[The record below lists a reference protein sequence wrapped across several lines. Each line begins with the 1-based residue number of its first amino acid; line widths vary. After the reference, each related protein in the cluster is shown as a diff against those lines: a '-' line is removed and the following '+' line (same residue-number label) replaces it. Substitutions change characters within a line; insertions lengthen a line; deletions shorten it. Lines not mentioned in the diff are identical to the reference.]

1 MLQYPASPVVPSLT
15 LWASPRPP
23 ERLGSPALHQGYP
36 PSLLL
41 CNVMVFSPVPPSPG
55 SSPCVPQGAECSGV
69 MGRAVAQL
77 CQGKDLLEINR
88 SICSAPRSTC
98 CRQWRNKSV
107 FTPELLIY
115 GGSAC
120 GSLIRAN
127 LKKKKKAEILE
138 NAQHLSPDG
147 GRQVPDTSQEMLTN
161 EEPGKQDFFLFF

>member
-1 MLQYPASPVVPSLT
+1 
-15 LWASPRPP
+15 
-23 ERLGSPALHQGYP
+23 
-36 PSLLL
+36 
-41 CNVMVFSPVPPSPG
+41 
-55 SSPCVPQGAECSGV
+55 

-127 LKKKKKAEILE
+127 LKKKKKKAEILE
-138 NAQHLSPDG
+138 NTQHLSPDG
-147 GRQVPDTSQEMLTN
+147 RRQVPDTSQEMLTN